1 MARFPFVLLLLLAVT
16 VPAAAQTAHRAR
28 LEGDWLARAGDEL
41 RHIMVRSDSSAQ
53 FGDQVARWR
62 VVGDSLWIT
71 LGDGVWQV
79 YGMKLGADRLTLA
92 GGDLEKPVTL
102 RRGRPPEPPAQS
114 GSNSPPSPPS
124 RRGSGGWGL
133 GGATPAATPTC
144 SASSA
149 ASFASVKSI
158 ATNSD
163 SARASDAPARPASGR
178 VARACTTGVAR
189 AIACCASRRSPSA
202 SCWAFWYCVTALK

>member
-1 MARFPFVLLLLLAVT
+1 MTRFALVVVLAVAGA
-16 VPAAAQTAHRAR
+16 VPAPAQTAHHSR

-79 YGMKLGADRLTLA
+79 YGMTVQRDQLTLS

-102 RRGRPPEPPAQS
+102 KRVGP
-114 GSNSPPSPPS
+114 
-124 RRGSGGWGL
+124 
-133 GGATPAATPTC
+133 ATPRPDSLVVPKPPPPTE
-144 SASSA
+144 
-149 ASFASVKSI
+149 
-158 ATNSD
+158 
-163 SARASDAPARPASGR
+163 RA
-178 VARACTTGVAR
+178 
-189 AIACCASRRSPSA
+189 
-202 SCWAFWYCVTALK
+202 WE